1 MLLSYMPSNLRAS
14 SIAFIATIVLARPL
28 LGTHYAILGALYNF
42 YLWYP
47 LGFANLW
54 SFDSLARMEFERRL

>member
-1 MLLSYMPSNLRAS
+1 MLLSYMPSNLWAS

-28 LGTHYAILGALYNF
+28 LGAHYAILGALYNF

-47 LGFANLW
+47 LGFGN
-54 SFDSLARMEFERRL
+54 SRSLARMEFERRL